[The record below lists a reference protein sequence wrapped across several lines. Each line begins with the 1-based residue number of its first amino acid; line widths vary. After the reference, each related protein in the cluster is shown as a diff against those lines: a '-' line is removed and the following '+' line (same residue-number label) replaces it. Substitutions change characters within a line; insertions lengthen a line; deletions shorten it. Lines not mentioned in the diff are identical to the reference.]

1 MQTQSAP
8 MGTLSDRG
16 ASLIGL
22 LLTVAIVAG
31 LAAGIPLLVGVGKAQ
46 SVSTLSKDG
55 PRGVAP
61 AISASSK
68 GGAGSDLAAAAAV
81 ACMTNYEAAESAVAA
96 YEAQDGQPPKS
107 IEQVQALV
115 KDPLSSSMFR
125 ITIDPNKPGQL
136 QVATPGYAASDGNGN
151 CRNVGG

>member
-31 LAAGIPLLVGVGKAQ
+31 VAAGIPLLVGVGKGQ
-46 SVSTLSKDG
+46 SVSTLSTDG
-55 PRGVAP
+55 PRVVPP

-68 GGAGSDLAAAAAV
+68 SEAGSDLAAAAAA
-81 ACMTNYEAAESAVAA
+81 ACMTNYQASA
-96 YEAQDGQPPKS
+96 GF
-107 IEQVQALV
+107 
-115 KDPLSSSMFR
+115 SSSS
-125 ITIDPNKPGQL
+125 
-136 QVATPGYAASDGNGN
+136 VASRCGSRLVMNLIGCPYRG
-151 CRNVGG
+151 